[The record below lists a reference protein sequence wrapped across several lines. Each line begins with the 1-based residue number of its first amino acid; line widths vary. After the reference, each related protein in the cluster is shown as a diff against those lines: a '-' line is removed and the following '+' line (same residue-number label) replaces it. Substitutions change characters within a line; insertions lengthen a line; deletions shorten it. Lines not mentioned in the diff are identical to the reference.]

1 MKTFAY
7 MGCLMLWFNGLAG
20 LLVLGCLYH
29 GLNTRAQQIART
41 MSLWGLGIVAMFV
54 IALTLW
60 CTLFYSLANIPLTLV
75 RPWGVWDFI
84 LQSEQM
90 NTLTNLELWCFP
102 VVVIG
107 FMATHFIAPL
117 LVPSWRHLYGNA
129 HWATKGEVK
138 KMGFYESG
146 NVLVG
151 DYNGTLLRYQ
161 LTNHLLIFAP
171 SRSGKGVSIVIPNAL
186 NWQGSL
192 LVTDNKY
199 EVFDYTSGHR
209 KQSGNEVYRFSPANK
224 EFQTHRINPLDYID
238 RINPSKRIADIHLIL
253 DVLITSSND
262 ENKMWAEEARSI
274 ALGLL
279 QWLMQSGRPFTLGE
293 LASIIKGGVS
303 LDEFLTRV
311 IEEHT
316 IADNL
321 ITLDHAAYLAIQSF
335 LQKAPKEQSGVRS
348 TLTSM
353 LRLWEDPLINAA
365 TSASDVDFRDMRK
378 RPITLYL
385 SFGTG
390 QISRLAPLINL
401 IVQLFLN
408 VMLNNLPSQ
417 DEPCKVLCL
426 LDEINRFGR
435 MDKLKDGFGDLA
447 GYGVHLM
454 PIIQN
459 VGQFYSTYGGRDN
472 SDIFFQN
479 TDLKIGFR
487 QNADTDKQ
495 FLSRELGNKTVRIK
509 NRSYG
514 TNREGSNYSE
524 SLIERPLLSTA
535 EVGRFSKK
543 KQMIITGDGVI
554 QCKKI
559 IYYKDKRFKHKL
571 LKPIEVPTVVPQ
583 FPIIEV
589 KKTRPAEEVPPA
601 QSGAQA
607 SARMIGQAIAET
619 LAPLVNRHEQ
629 ENKPPHPP
637 VVDNETKTLLS
648 HLANA
653 FEEEGA

>member
-1 MKTFAY
+1 M
-7 MGCLMLWFNGLAG
+7 
-20 LLVLGCLYH
+20 
-29 GLNTRAQQIART
+29 
-41 MSLWGLGIVAMFV
+41 
-54 IALTLW
+54 
-60 CTLFYSLANIPLTLV
+60 
-75 RPWGVWDFI
+75 
-84 LQSEQM
+84 
-90 NTLTNLELWCFP
+90 
-102 VVVIG
+102 
-107 FMATHFIAPL
+107 
-117 LVPSWRHLYGNA
+117 
-129 HWATKGEVK
+129 
-138 KMGFYESG
+138 
-146 NVLVG
+146 VG
-151 DYNGTLLRYQ
+151 DYKGTLLRYQ
-161 LTNHLLIFAP
+161 LTNHLLVFAP

-192 LVTDNKY
+192 LATDNKY
-199 EVFDYTSGHR
+199 EIFDYTSGFR
-209 KQSGNEVYRFSPANK
+209 QQSGNEVYRFSPANK
-224 EFQTHRINPLDYID
+224 DFKTHRINPLDYID
-238 RINPSKRIADIHLIL
+238 RTNPSKRIADIHLIL
-253 DVLITSSND
+253 DVLITSSGD

-279 QWLMQSGRPFTLGE
+279 QWLMQSDRPFTLGE

-321 ITLDHAAYLAIQSF
+321 ITLDHAAFLAIQSF
-335 LQKAPKEQSGVRS
+335 LQKASKEQSGVRS

-401 IVQLFLN
+401 IIQLFLN
-408 VMLNNLPSQ
+408 VMLNNLPGQ

-524 SLIERPLLSTA
+524 SLIERPLLSPV
-535 EVGRFSKK
+535 EVGRFSVK

-571 LKPIEVPTVVPQ
+571 LQAIDVPTVVPQ

-589 KKTRPAEEVPPA
+589 KKTRPVEDVVPAP
-601 QSGAQA
+601 SGPQA

-619 LAPLVNRHEQ
+619 LAPLVSSNAQARTYAA
-629 ENKPPHPP
+629 
-637 VVDNETKTLLS
+637 VDHHTSDVLS
-648 HLANA
+648 ALANSY
-653 FEEEGA
+653 EEEGV

>member
-1 MKTFAY
+1 
-7 MGCLMLWFNGLAG
+7 MLWLNGFAG
-20 LLVLGCLYH
+20 LLVLGCLYQ
-29 GLNTRAQQIART
+29 GLNTRAQRMARKVGVWV
-41 MSLWGLGIVAMFV
+41 LGLGVVLAVVLSI
-54 IALTLW
+54 W
-60 CTLFYSLANIPLTLV
+60 CAIFFSLIGLPLSLV
-75 RPWGVWDFI
+75 RPWGVLEFI
-84 LQSEQM
+84 MQTQQM
-90 NTLTNLELWCFP
+90 NLLTNAELWGFP
-102 VVVIG
+102 IACLG
-107 FMATHFIAPL
+107 LCAANIIAPL
-117 LVPSWRHLYGNA
+117 LVPSWRNLYGNA
-129 HWATKGEVK
+129 HWATASEIK
-138 KMGFYESG
+138 KMGFFNESG

-151 DYNGTLLRYQ
+151 DYNGKLLRYQ
-161 LTNHLLIFAP
+161 LTNHLLVFAP
-171 SRSGKGVSIVIPNAL
+171 SRSGKGVSVVIPNAL

-192 LVTDNKY
+192 LATDNKY
-199 EVFDYTSGHR
+199 EIFNYTSGYR
-209 KQSGNEVYRFSPANK
+209 QQSGNTVYRFSPANK
-224 EFQTHRINPLDYID
+224 HFQTHRINPLDYID
-238 RINPSKRIADIHLIL
+238 RTNPSKRITDIHLIL
-253 DVLITSSND
+253 DVLVTGSGD
-262 ENKMWAEEARSI
+262 ENKMWTEEARSI

-279 QWLMQSGRPFTLGE
+279 LWLMQSDRPFTLGE
-293 LASIIKGGVS
+293 LASIIKGGAD
-303 LDEFLTRV
+303 LDAFLMQV
-311 IEEHT
+311 IEDHT

-335 LQKAPKEQSGVRS
+335 IQKAPKEQSGVRS

-390 QISRLAPLINL
+390 QIQRLAPLISL
-401 IVQLFLN
+401 IVQIFLN
-408 VMLNNLPSQ
+408 VMLDSLPGNN
-417 DEPCKVLCL
+417 EPCKILCL

-447 GYGVHLM
+447 GYRVHLM

-524 SLIERPLLSTA
+524 SLIERPLLSPA
-535 EVGRFSKK
+535 EVGKFPVK

-571 LKPIEVPTVVPQ
+571 LPAIEVPTVVPQ
-583 FPIIEV
+583 FPIIDV
-589 KKTRPAEEVPPA
+589 KKSVPVDEEMTA
-601 QSGAQA
+601 SNGRNE
-607 SARMIGQAIAET
+607 SARQIGKAIAET
-619 LAPLVNRHEQ
+619 LAPLVNSNIK
-629 ENKPPHPP
+629 ENHQRLYPP
-637 VVDNETKTLLS
+637 VDKQTGEILGD
-648 HLANA
+648 LANQ
-653 FEEEGA
+653 FETEGA

>member
-1 MKTFAY
+1 
-7 MGCLMLWFNGLAG
+7 MLWINGFAG
-20 LLVLGCLYH
+20 LLVLACLYK
-29 GLNTRAQQIART
+29 GLNTRAQDIARKALIWT
-41 MSLWGLGIVAMFV
+41 FWIVLMLA
-54 IALTLW
+54 IALSIW
-60 CTLFYSLANIPLTLV
+60 CAVFFALIGLPLSLV
-75 RPWGVWDFI
+75 RPWGLLEFI
-84 LQSEQM
+84 MQTQQM
-90 NTLTNLELWCFP
+90 NLLTNIELWGFP
-102 VVVIG
+102 IAG
-107 FMATHFIAPL
+107 FGLCLANIIAPL
-117 LVPSWRHLYGNA
+117 LLPSWRNLYGNA
-129 HWATKGEVK
+129 HWATVSEIK
-138 KMGFYESG
+138 KMGFLNEKG

-151 DYNGTLLRYQ
+151 DYNGKLLRYQ
-161 LTNHLLIFAP
+161 LTNHLLVFAP
-171 SRSGKGVSIVIPNAL
+171 SRSGKGVSVVIPNAL

-192 LVTDNKY
+192 LATDNKY
-199 EVFDYTSGHR
+199 EIFDYTSGYR
-209 KQSGNEVYRFSPANK
+209 QQSGNTVYRFSPANK
-224 EFQTHRINPLDYID
+224 HFQTHRINPLDYID
-238 RINPSKRIADIHLIL
+238 RKNPSKRITDIHLIL
-253 DVLITSSND
+253 DVLVTGSGD
-262 ENKMWAEEARSI
+262 ENKMWTEEARSI

-279 QWLMQSGRPFTLGE
+279 LWLMQSGRPFTLGE
-293 LASIIKGGVS
+293 LASIIKGGS
-303 LDEFLTRV
+303 DLDTFLMQV

-335 LQKAPKEQSGVRS
+335 IQKAPKEQSGVRS

-390 QISRLAPLINL
+390 QIQRLAPLISL
-401 IVQLFLN
+401 IIQIFLN
-408 VMLNNLPSQ
+408 VMLDSLPANN
-417 DEPCKVLCL
+417 EPCKILCL

-524 SLIERPLLSTA
+524 SLIERPLLSPA
-535 EVGRFSKK
+535 EVGKFSVK

-559 IYYKDKRFKHKL
+559 IYYKDKRLKSKL
-571 LKPIEVPTVVPQ
+571 LPAIDVPTVVPQ

-589 KKTRPAEEVPPA
+589 KKSVPVDEEMA
-601 QSGAQA
+601 TSNGRNE
-607 SARMIGQAIAET
+607 SARLIGKAIAET
-619 LAPLVNRHEQ
+619 LAPLVSSHKMDKQ
-629 ENKPPHPP
+629 T
-637 VVDNETKTLLS
+637 NEVLS
-648 HLANA
+648 DLANQ
-653 FEEEGA
+653 FETEGA

>member
-1 MKTFAY
+1 
-7 MGCLMLWFNGLAG
+7 MLWFNGLAG
-20 LLVLGCLYH
+20 LLILGCLYQA
-29 GLNTRAQQIART
+29 LNTNGQQMARKVSVQVLLVSVMIA
-41 MSLWGLGIVAMFV
+41 

-60 CTLFYSLANIPLTLV
+60 CTLFYSLIGLPLTLV
-75 RPWGVWDFI
+75 RPWGLWEFV
-84 LQSEQM
+84 LQTKQM
-90 NTLTNLELWCFP
+90 NLLSNVELWVLP
-102 VVVIG
+102 VAGVG
-107 FMATHFIAPL
+107 LCAANLIAPL
-117 LVPSWRHLYGNA
+117 LMPSWRHLYGNA
-129 HWATKGEVK
+129 HWATKAEVK

-151 DYNGTLLRYQ
+151 DYKGSLLRYQ
-161 LTNHLLIFAP
+161 LTNHLLVFAP

-199 EVFDYTSGHR
+199 EVFDYTSGFR
-209 KQSGNEVYRFSPANK
+209 KQSGNAVYRFSPANK
-224 EFQTHRINPLDYID
+224 DFQTHRINPLDYID
-238 RINPSKRIADIHLIL
+238 RTNPSKRIADIHLIL
-253 DVLITSSND
+253 DVLITSSGD

-279 QWLMQSGRPFTLGE
+279 QWLMQSDRPFTLGE

-321 ITLDHAAYLAIQSF
+321 ITLDHAAFLAIQSF

-390 QISRLAPLINL
+390 QISRLSPLINL
-401 IVQLFLN
+401 IIQLFLN
-408 VMLNNLPSQ
+408 VMLNHLPGQ

-447 GYGVHLM
+447 GYGVHLL

-459 VGQFYSTYGGRDN
+459 IGQFYSTYGGRDN

-487 QNADTDKQ
+487 QNVGTDKQ
-495 FLSRELGNKTVRIK
+495 FLSQELGNKTVRIK

-524 SLIERPLLSTA
+524 SLIERPLLSPA
-535 EVGRFSKK
+535 EVGNFPVK

-559 IYYKDKRFKHKL
+559 IYHKDKRFQHKL
-571 LKPIEVPTVVPQ
+571 LPAINVPTVVPQ

-589 KKTRPAEEVPPA
+589 KKTRPAEDVVPA
-601 QSGAQA
+601 QSGSQA

-619 LAPLVNRHEQ
+619 LAPLVNSNAQARTYAA
-629 ENKPPHPP
+629 
-637 VVDNETKTLLS
+637 VDHHTGEVLS
-648 HLANA
+648 DLADS
-653 FEEEGA
+653 FEEEGV

>member
-1 MKTFAY
+1 M
-7 MGCLMLWFNGLAG
+7 MLWLNAGAG
-20 LLVLGCLYH
+20 LLVSGCLYQ
-29 GLNTRAQQIART
+29 GLNTNAQQTARKVGSWLFC
-41 MSLWGLGIVAMFV
+41 MSVMVV
-54 IALTLW
+54 IALSIW
-60 CTLFYSLANIPLTLV
+60 CAIFYSLIGLPLTLV
-75 RPWGVWDFI
+75 RPWGVWEFAM
-84 LQSEQM
+84 QTQQM
-90 NTLTNLELWCFP
+90 NLLTNVELWGFP
-102 VVVIG
+102 VAG
-107 FMATHFIAPL
+107 LGLFAASSIAPL
-117 LVPSWRHLYGNA
+117 LAPSWRNLYGNA
-129 HWATKGEVK
+129 HWASAAEIR
-138 KMGFYESG
+138 KMGFFDESG

-151 DYNGTLLRYQ
+151 DYNGKLLRYK
-161 LTNHLLIFAP
+161 LSNHLLVFAP
-171 SRSGKGVSIVIPNAL
+171 SRSGKGVSVVIPNAL

-192 LVTDNKY
+192 LATDNKY
-199 EVFDYTSGHR
+199 EIFDYTSGYR
-209 KQSGNEVYRFSPANK
+209 QQSGNTVYRFSPANK
-224 EFQTHRINPLDYID
+224 HFKTHRINPLDYID
-238 RINPSKRIADIHLIL
+238 RTNPSKRITDIHLIL
-253 DVLITSSND
+253 DVLVTGSGD
-262 ENKMWAEEARSI
+262 ENKMWTEEARSI

-279 QWLMQSGRPFTLGE
+279 LWLMQSDRPFTLGE
-293 LASIIKGGVS
+293 LASIIKGGAD
-303 LDEFLTRV
+303 LDAFLTQV
-311 IEEHT
+311 IADHT

-321 ITLDHAAYLAIQSF
+321 ITLDHAAFLAIQSF
-335 LQKAPKEQSGVRS
+335 IQKAPKEQSGVRS

-365 TSASDVDFRDMRK
+365 TSTSDVDFRDMRK
-378 RPITLYL
+378 QPISLYL

-390 QISRLAPLINL
+390 QIQRLAPLISL

-408 VMLNNLPSQ
+408 VMLDSLPGK

-435 MDKLKDGFGDLA
+435 MEKLKDGFGDLA

-524 SLIERPLLSTA
+524 SLIERPLLSAA
-535 EVGRFSKK
+535 EVGKFPVK

-559 IYYKDKRFKHKL
+559 IYYKDKRFMHKL
-571 LKPIEVPTVVPQ
+571 LPAIDVPTVVPQ
-583 FPIIEV
+583 YPIIEV
-589 KKTRPAEEVPPA
+589 KKIIPVDDEIAMQPGRQE
-601 QSGAQA
+601 

-619 LAPLVNRHEQ
+619 LAPLVNSNAQ
-629 ENKPPHPP
+629 DNKHRNYTA
-637 VVDNETKTLLS
+637 VDNQTGEILS
-648 HLANA
+648 YLADA
-653 FEEEGA
+653 FEEEGV